1 MATNYIQDGDILDYT
16 AGAAISAGDVVVIGT
31 IGGVAIT
38 DIANGATGAVAIS
51 GVFRVTKA
59 TGAVTQGALLYW
71 NATNSNLTTTA
82 TGATLVGVAAAAA
95 LSGDATVDILLNGV
109 N

>member
-16 AGAAISAGDVVVIGT
+16 AGAAISAGDFVVIGT
-31 IGGVAIT
+31 VGGVAIN
-38 DIANGATGAVAIS
+38 DIANGAVGAVAVS

-82 TGATLVGVAAAAA
+82 AGATLVGVAASAA